1 MSFNRCTG
9 AELIRVMIEGEFI
22 SLLPYRRSLR
32 NMRVPVFS
40 SFIVSLIISVSGK
53 AEEFKREINTRSRQ
67 QRILKLR
74 CLWPS
79 QSHKVINNPLF
90 TGAEIRR
97 SEQV

>member
-1 MSFNRCTG
+1 MPFLQVLTILRWFNQ
-9 AELIRVMIEGEFI
+9 
-22 SLLPYRRSLR
+22 YR
-32 NMRVPVFS
+32 M
-40 SFIVSLIISVSGK
+40 SVSGK
-53 AEEFKREINTRSRQ
+53 AKEFKREINTRSRQ

-74 CLWPS
+74 WLWPS